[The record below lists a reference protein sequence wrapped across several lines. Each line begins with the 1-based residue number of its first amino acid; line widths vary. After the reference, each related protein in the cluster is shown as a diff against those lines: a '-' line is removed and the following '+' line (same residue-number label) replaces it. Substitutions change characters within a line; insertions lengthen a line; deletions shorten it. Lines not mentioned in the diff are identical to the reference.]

1 MIVRR
6 RRNHEYK
13 LVRRPARK
21 EDYLAAVQ
29 YEVHLDMFRKHRKRV
44 STLLLIILRISVI
57 SMGMSL
63 FILFFQKFGIAKTQ
77 KDADN
82 GIQNRIHGLFRVK
95 NETEKVNFSASDV
108 CCILCPAC
116 PEKVQR

>member
-21 EDYLAAVQ
+21 EDYLAAIQ
-29 YEVHLDMFRKHRKRV
+29 YEVHLDMLRKHRKRV
-44 STLLLIILRISVI
+44 YKCTLLCTNISNNYGDVPI
-57 SMGMSL
+57 D
-63 FILFFQKFGIAKTQ
+63 LFFQKFGIAKTR

-82 GIQNRIHGLFRVK
+82 GIKNRIHGLFRVK
-95 NETEKVNFSASDV
+95 KWRN
-108 CCILCPAC
+108 
-116 PEKVQR
+116 